1 MNFICSTA
9 LDIGTHNNFKLIF
22 KRFRQSLKLKFYAQ
36 IFHRLD
42 NLKRGK
48 NAFLLLD
55 LLGAVLEFQREPL
68 KDGELEM

>member
-9 LDIGTHNNFKLIF
+9 LGIGTHNNFKLIF
-22 KRFRQSLKLKFYAQ
+22 KRFRQSLRLKFYAQ

-48 NAFLLLD
+48 NGLLLLD
-55 LLGAVLEFQREPL
+55 LLGAVQKFQREPL
-68 KDGELEM
+68 KNGVLEM